1 MLLLSGTAFCFYSGS
16 LDFFH
21 VQVQVRQ
28 SSSVLFS
35 YFHFSSLLLPF
46 SFSFPSF
53 VTGLRLITLPAVFA
67 EPCGYP
73 CDALPLLDSRLQ
85 VPDSA
90 RFFFLAVSL
99 VARKS

>member
-1 MLLLSGTAFCFYSGS
+1 MYKYKYDRG
-16 LDFFH
+16 
-21 VQVQVRQ
+21 
-28 SSSVLFS
+28 VLFFFLTS
-35 YFHFSSLLLPF
+35 TFLLFFFLSHFR
-46 SFSFPSF
+46 FPSF

-85 VPDSA
+85 VPDCT
-90 RFFFLAVSL
+90 FFFLAVSL